1 MPATYSRRQRMW
13 LAFLASF
20 FLPVWI
26 ALTGVVYVVAW
37 LIYLRYAQT
46 DAPQSYPFLPYHPI
60 RVYKVVSTYAELQFN
75 KLMRLVPLFGHF
87 ARFQLTNSKKTD
99 MIKNVAY
106 GRGGNLLD
114 IYIGSSAPATP
125 TTSSENNT
133 DDDAESDHTV
143 ESNGSPVIIYVY
155 GGAWDS
161 GHKSMMMPM
170 AQNLA
175 NQGYIVVVPDY
186 KRYPQAKIE
195 DMVRDVQDAIIWTSQ
210 NATRYGGDP
219 SNIFLMGSGSGAHVA
234 SLTIMHD
241 AVEQLGGIPAPA
253 VEGDSTPIVTLPSWP
268 DQPDTLHGIKAGMQT
283 KERVRGLI
291 LFSGVFDITF
301 YYAYLHKRGIEEVS
315 AMPRVMHQSA
325 NNYLACSPSWILGS
339 ATTTV
344 GRPELL
350 EQVLPKSILIIH
362 GEQDRLIPAH
372 SSQTLFELLCSA
384 EIPNIKFKVYTGQ
397 SHLDPAIDLILP
409 SNAITAALLSD
420 IADVIRPMPGTG
432 ASTPSGVLEEG
443 ESLKQHQDQYA
454 KDFTA
459 GLLRDAALT
468 L

>member
-1 MPATYSRRQRMW
+1 M
-13 LAFLASF
+13 F
-20 FLPVWI
+20 
-26 ALTGVVYVVAW
+26 
-37 LIYLRYAQT
+37 

-106 GRGGNLLD
+106 GRGSNLLD
-114 IYIGSSAPATP
+114 IYIGTTPSSSP
-125 TTSSENNT
+125 TLDQSG
-133 DDDAESDHTV
+133 DDNDSDHTV

-186 KRYPQAKIE
+186 TRYPHAKIE
-195 DMVRDVQDAIIWTSQ
+195 DMVGDVQDAVNWTIQ
-210 NATRYGGDP
+210 NVTRYGGDP

-234 SLTIMHD
+234 SLAIMHD
-241 AVEQLGGIPAPA
+241 AVEQLGCVPVPA
-253 VEGDSTPIVTLPSWP
+253 VEGDATPLVKIPSWP
-268 DQPDTLHGIKAGMQT
+268 ELPNDMGRKVGSQRF
-283 KERVRGLI
+283 KERVQGLI

-325 NNYLACSPSWILGS
+325 NNYLACSPSWLLAS
-339 ATTTV
+339 ATSALENT
-344 GRPELL
+344 ELL

-372 SSQTLFELLCSA
+372 SSQTLFNLLCTA

-409 SNAITAALLSD
+409 SNPITSALLNDISD
-420 IADVIRPMPGTG
+420 VVRPTPGTG
-432 ASTPSGVLEEG
+432 ASTPNGLLDEDDYVRH
-443 ESLKQHQDQYA
+443 HQDQYTKNFSDSLQDTVLA
-454 KDFTA
+454 Y
-459 GLLRDAALT
+459 
-468 L
+468 

>member
-1 MPATYSRRQRMW
+1 MSTTYSRRQRMW
-13 LAFLASF
+13 LAFLALF
-20 FLPVWI
+20 FLPLWV
-26 ALTGVVYVVAW
+26 AL
-37 LIYLRYAQT
+37 T

-99 MIKNVAY
+99 MVKNVAY
-106 GRGGNLLD
+106 GRGSNLLD
-114 IYIGSSAPATP
+114 IYIGTTPSSSPALEH
-125 TTSSENNT
+125 S
-133 DDDAESDHTV
+133 DDDNDSEHTV

-186 KRYPQAKIE
+186 TRYPRAKIE
-195 DMVRDVQDAIIWTSQ
+195 DMVSDIQDAVNWTVQ
-210 NATRYGGDP
+210 NVTRYGGDP
-219 SNIFLMGSGSGAHVA
+219 NNIFLMGSGSGAHVA
-234 SLTIMHD
+234 SLAIMHD
-241 AVEQLGGIPAPA
+241 AVEQLGCVPVPA
-253 VEGDSTPIVTLPSWP
+253 VEGDTTPLVKIPSWP
-268 DQPDTLHGIKAGMQT
+268 ELPTDMGRKVGSQRF
-283 KERVRGLI
+283 KERVQGLI

-325 NNYLACSPSWILGS
+325 SNYLACSPSWLLAS
-339 ATTTV
+339 ATAALENT
-344 GRPELL
+344 ELL
-350 EQVLPKSILIIH
+350 EQALPNSILIIH

-372 SSQTLFELLCSA
+372 SSQTLFNLLCTA

-409 SNAITAALLSD
+409 SNPITSALLNDISD
-420 IADVIRPMPGTG
+420 VVRPTPGTG
-432 ASTPSGVLEEG
+432 ASTPNGLLDEDDYV
-443 ESLKQHQDQYA
+443 KHHQDQYTKGFSDSLQDTVLA
-454 KDFTA
+454 Y
-459 GLLRDAALT
+459 
-468 L
+468 

>member
-1 MPATYSRRQRMW
+1 M
-13 LAFLASF
+13 LALSD
-20 FLPVWI
+20 P
-26 ALTGVVYVVAW
+26 
-37 LIYLRYAQT
+37 QT

-106 GRGGNLLD
+106 GRSSNKLD
-114 IYIGSSAPATP
+114 IYIGSSPLAGLADQV
-125 TTSSENNT
+125 
-133 DDDAESDHTV
+133 DDNESDHTV

-161 GHKSMMMPM
+161 GHKSMIMPM

-186 KRYPQAKIE
+186 TRYPQAKIE
-195 DMVRDVQDAIIWTSQ
+195 DMVRDVQDAVHWAVQ
-210 NATRYGGDP
+210 NVTRYGGDP
-219 SNIFLMGSGSGAHVA
+219 NNIFLMGSGSGAHVA
-234 SLTIMHD
+234 SLAIMHD
-241 AVEQLGGIPAPA
+241 AVTQIGSVPAPA
-253 VEGDSTPIVTLPSWP
+253 VEGDNAPLVSLPSWP
-268 DQPDTLHGIKAGMQT
+268 EQPADLERKVGSQGL
-283 KERVRGLI
+283 KERVQGLI

-325 NNYLACSPSWILGS
+325 NNYLACSPSWLLAA
-339 ATTTV
+339 ATATMENT
-344 GRPELL
+344 ELL

-372 SSQTLFELLCSA
+372 SSQTLFRLLCAA
-384 EIPNIKFKVYTGQ
+384 EIPNIKFKLYTGQ
-397 SHLDPAIDLILP
+397 GHLDPAIDLILP
-409 SNAITAALLSD
+409 SNPVTAALLND
-420 IADVIRPMPGTG
+420 IADVVRPTPGTG
-432 ASTPSGVLEEG
+432 ASTPNVVDEDDYQKHHQEQSAQYFT
-443 ESLKQHQDQYA
+443 ESLAY
-454 KDFTA
+454 
-459 GLLRDAALT
+459 
-468 L
+468 

>member
-1 MPATYSRRQRMW
+1 MSTTYSRRQRMW
-13 LAFLASF
+13 LAFLALF
-20 FLPVWI
+20 FLPLWV
-26 ALTGVVYVVAW
+26 ALT
-37 LIYLRYAQT
+37 AQT

-106 GRGGNLLD
+106 GRGSNLLD
-114 IYIGSSAPATP
+114 IYIGTTPSSAPALDH
-125 TTSSENNT
+125 S
-133 DDDAESDHTV
+133 DDDNDSEHTV

-186 KRYPQAKIE
+186 TRYPRAKIE
-195 DMVRDVQDAIIWTSQ
+195 DMVSDVQDAVNWTVQ
-210 NATRYGGDP
+210 NVTRYAGDP
-219 SNIFLMGSGSGAHVA
+219 SNVFLMGSGSGAHVA
-234 SLTIMHD
+234 SLAIMHD
-241 AVEQLGGIPAPA
+241 AVEQLGCVPVPA
-253 VEGDSTPIVTLPSWP
+253 VEGDTTPLVKIPSWP
-268 DQPDTLHGIKAGMQT
+268 ELTTDMGRKVGSQRF
-283 KERVRGLI
+283 KERVQGLI

-325 NNYLACSPSWILGS
+325 NNYLVCSPSWLLAS
-339 ATTTV
+339 ATAALENT
-344 GRPELL
+344 ELL
-350 EQVLPKSILIIH
+350 EQVLPNSILIIH

-372 SSQTLFELLCSA
+372 SSQTLFNLLCTA

-409 SNAITAALLSD
+409 SNPITSALLNDISD
-420 IADVIRPMPGTG
+420 VVRPTPGTG
-432 ASTPSGVLEEG
+432 ASTPNGLLEEDDYV
-443 ESLKQHQDQYA
+443 KHHQDQYT
-454 KDFTA
+454 KNFSDRLQDTA
-459 GLLRDAALT
+459 LPYQVTFLQ
-468 L
+468 

>member
-1 MPATYSRRQRMW
+1 MSTTYSRRQRMW
-13 LAFLASF
+13 LAFLALF
-20 FLPVWI
+20 FLPLWV
-26 ALTGVVYVVAW
+26 AL
-37 LIYLRYAQT
+37 T

-60 RVYKVVSTYAELQFN
+60 RVYKVVSTYAELQLN

-106 GRGGNLLD
+106 GRGSNLLD
-114 IYIGSSAPATP
+114 IYIGTAPSSAPALDH
-125 TTSSENNT
+125 S
-133 DDDAESDHTV
+133 DDDNDSEHTV

-186 KRYPQAKIE
+186 TRYPRAKIE
-195 DMVRDVQDAIIWTSQ
+195 DMVSDVQDAVNWTVQ
-210 NATRYGGDP
+210 NVTRYGGDS
-219 SNIFLMGSGSGAHVA
+219 SNVFLMGSGSGAHVA
-234 SLTIMHD
+234 SLAIMHD
-241 AVEQLGGIPAPA
+241 AVEQLGCVPVPA
-253 VEGDSTPIVTLPSWP
+253 VEGDTTPLVKIPSWP
-268 DQPDTLHGIKAGMQT
+268 ELPTDMGRKVGSQRF
-283 KERVRGLI
+283 KERVQGLI

-325 NNYLACSPSWILGS
+325 NNYLVCSPSWLLAS
-339 ATTTV
+339 ATAALENT
-344 GRPELL
+344 ELL
-350 EQVLPKSILIIH
+350 EQVLPNSILIIH

-372 SSQTLFELLCSA
+372 SSQTLFNLLCTA

-409 SNAITAALLSD
+409 SNPITSALLNDISD
-420 IADVIRPMPGTG
+420 VVRPTPGTG
-432 ASTPSGVLEEG
+432 ASTPNGLLEEDDYV
-443 ESLKQHQDQYA
+443 KHHQDQYT
-454 KDFTA
+454 KNFSDSLQDTA
-459 GLLRDAALT
+459 LPYQVAFLQ
-468 L
+468 

>member
-1 MPATYSRRQRMW
+1 MSTTYSRRQRMW

-26 ALTGVVYVVAW
+26 AL
-37 LIYLRYAQT
+37 T

-87 ARFQLTNSKKTD
+87 ARFQLTNGKKTD

-114 IYIGSSAPATP
+114 IYIGSSPSNP
-125 TTSSENNT
+125 TSTTEHTT

-186 KRYPQAKIE
+186 TRYPKAKIE
-195 DMVRDVQDAIIWTSQ
+195 DMVRDVQDAIIWTTQ

-219 SNIFLMGSGSGAHVA
+219 TNVFLMGAGSGAHVA
-234 SLTIMHD
+234 SLTLMHD

-253 VEGDSTPIVTLPSWP
+253 VEGDTSPIVTLPSWP
-268 DQPDTLHGIKAGMQT
+268 DQPDNSHGPKTGVQI

-315 AMPRVMHQSA
+315 AMPRVMHRSA
-325 NNYLACSPSWILGS
+325 NNYLACSPSWILAS
-339 ATTTV
+339 ATITTLEH
-344 GRPELL
+344 PELL
-350 EQVLPKSILIIH
+350 GQVLPKSILIIH

-372 SSQTLFELLCSA
+372 SSQTLFDLLCSA
-384 EIPNIKFKVYTGQ
+384 DIPNIKFKLYKGQ

-409 SNAITAALLSD
+409 SNPITAALLSD
-420 IADVIRPMPGTG
+420 IADVVVRPMPGTG

-443 ESLKQHQDQYA
+443 DSLKHQQDQYA